1 MILADKIINLRKK
14 NGWSQEQLAERLNV
28 TRQSVSKW
36 EGAQS
41 IPELD
46 KILQL
51 SQIFGVTTDYLIK
64 EEIEDEEY
72 VEINSPSDSDITNI
86 KKVSL
91 ADAQEF
97 LSLREQSIRPFSL
110 AASLMI
116 LAPIP
121 LLLLTGAS
129 EYEVFNIS
137 EYLATAIGL
146 IAIMIL
152 AAIGIGLIVKVSMR
166 LKKFEFLEKETFET
180 EYGVTG
186 LVKEK
191 KAVFEN
197 RYTTKLII
205 GITLCIL
212 STVPLFIAIGFGE
225 QENYMQMVSV
235 GAILVILSIG
245 VNFILRAVMKNN
257 SYEQLLEEG
266 EYTRSNKQKE
276 NVSGKIGSIY
286 WPIIVAIYLG
296 YSFIT
301 NDWGRSWL
309 IWPIAALLFA
319 PIAIISDSIAR
330 RKDK

>member
-1 MILADKIINLRKK
+1 
-14 NGWSQEQLAERLNV
+14 
-28 TRQSVSKW
+28 
-36 EGAQS
+36 
-41 IPELD
+41 
-46 KILQL
+46 
-51 SQIFGVTTDYLIK
+51 
-64 EEIEDEEY
+64 
-72 VEINSPSDSDITNI
+72 
-86 KKVSL
+86 
-91 ADAQEF
+91 
-97 LSLREQSIRPFSL
+97 
-110 AASLMI
+110 
-116 LAPIP
+116 
-121 LLLLTGAS
+121 LTGAS

-152 AAIGIGLIVKVSMR
+152 AAIGIGLIMKVSMR

-330 RKDK
+330 RKVK

>member
-110 AASLMI
+110 AVSLMI

-152 AAIGIGLIVKVSMR
+152 AAIGIGLIMKVS
-166 LKKFEFLEKETFET
+166 
-180 EYGVTG
+180 
-186 LVKEK
+186 
-191 KAVFEN
+191 
-197 RYTTKLII
+197 
-205 GITLCIL
+205 
-212 STVPLFIAIGFGE
+212 
-225 QENYMQMVSV
+225 
-235 GAILVILSIG
+235 
-245 VNFILRAVMKNN
+245 
-257 SYEQLLEEG
+257 
-266 EYTRSNKQKE
+266 
-276 NVSGKIGSIY
+276 
-286 WPIIVAIYLG
+286 
-296 YSFIT
+296 
-301 NDWGRSWL
+301 
-309 IWPIAALLFA
+309 
-319 PIAIISDSIAR
+319 
-330 RKDK
+330 